1 MVRNMNFWRLYHFC
15 SEKEV
20 VAARVDGISKG
31 VIPLQV
37 VPNPANLKLN
47 TFRYIQCVQ
56 WLTKNPHFIPLDA
69 GFGPP
74 RTSLVPGRKAEY
86 RITVR
91 IPHSLRSNLEKWV
104 VLAGRLKQVD
114 EKKIILPFDSKI
126 VEQKTIPLDA
136 KIEREINI
144 DLGEP
149 AEWYCFGN
157 IIWPQMFESI
167 DRNPSIPKDIVDL
180 SPKPVEPGI
189 VTA

>member
-1 MVRNMNFWRLYHFC
+1 MNFWRLYHYC

-20 VAARVDGISKG
+20 AVARINGIAKG
-31 VIPLQV
+31 VLPLQV

-47 TFRYIQCVQ
+47 TFRYIECVQ

-91 IPHSLRSNLEKWV
+91 IPHSFRSNLERWV
-104 VLAGRLKQVD
+104 TLAGRLKQLQ
-114 EKKIILPFDSKI
+114 EKSIILPFDSKI
-126 VEQKTIPLDA
+126 VEQKAIPLDP
-136 KIEREINI
+136 KIEREINL

-149 AEWYCFGN
+149 GEWWVFGN
-157 IIWPQMFESI
+157 IIPPNFFESVA
-167 DRNPSIPKDIVDL
+167 RNPSMPRDIADLAPK
-180 SPKPVEPGI
+180 EPPAGI